1 MWFWWKPLKLISWN
15 DAYMQ
20 HIRSTCDVI
29 TCNYSHL
36 THVVTCLATM
46 SSLMRTKS
54 TRWSAAMPNALW
66 MLCKSAATSGRVED
80 SIQRGLQKRTDTTR
94 SHDQPTAAPDV
105 CHTWAVLM
113 PFRTV
118 CVESLKFPILNLLY
132 IPTED
137 LEHLASMVVRIQ
149 HLRFCCLCQNSD
161 DVCQRKKN
169 IKDRFD

>member
-1 MWFWWKPLKLISWN
+1 
-15 DAYMQ
+15 
-20 HIRSTCDVI
+20 
-29 TCNYSHL
+29 
-36 THVVTCLATM
+36 M

-80 SIQRGLQKRTDTTR
+80 SIQRWLQRGTDTR
-94 SHDQPTAAPDV
+94 RGHDQAAAAPDV
-105 CHTWAVLM
+105 RLTGAVWR
-113 PFRTV
+113 PFPTV
-118 CVESLKFPILNLLY
+118 CVESLKFPILIFFNLLY

-149 HLRFCCLCQNSD
+149 HLRFCCLRQNSD

-169 IKDRFD
+169 IKGRCD